1 METKKYRFTGE
12 TMEYDGIIL
21 HRIQALKD
29 FDDVKTGDKGG
40 FIQYKE
46 NLSQEGNCW
55 IYDDSIAMGSTWI
68 ERDAKV
74 RRKSIIC
81 NSVISESANII
92 ESYIFAGSN
101 VYGRTLVI
109 SSKVGGNSILDCV
122 QIKSSNILNL
132 KCQKGTI
139 INESTLTTNSMMWF
153 TGLNMEKNEII
164 LGDEKNIC
172 IQLRG
177 DGSIASYYDKLV

>member
-1 METKKYRFTGE
+1 METYKYKVTGE
-12 TMEYDGIIL
+12 TLSFQNSTLY
-21 HRIQALKD
+21 RIQALKD
-29 FDDVKTGDKGG
+29 FDDVKAGDKGG
-40 FIQYKE
+40 FIEYTE

-122 QIKSSNILNL
+122 QIKSSNIINL
-132 KCQKGTI
+132 KCQKGST

-172 IQLRG
+172 IQLRA
-177 DGSIASYYDKLV
+177 DGSVASYHDKLV